1 MCRIPGCLFVVSP
14 YLFVDGTEQFVN
26 LHLLVDE
33 AEQCSVPK
41 KKKFGRH
48 VYLEALIYSFMLYGH
63 VKINVSIAV
72 QSLC

>member
-26 LHLLVDE
+26 LRLLVDE
-33 AEQCSVPK
+33 AEQCLVPK

-48 VYLEALIYSFMLYGH
+48 VYLEALSFMLYGH

>member
-1 MCRIPGCLFVVSP
+1 MELNSLSIFG
-14 YLFVDGTEQFVN
+14 
-26 LHLLVDE
+26 LLVDE
-33 AEQCSVPK
+33 AEQCLVPK

>member
-26 LHLLVDE
+26 LRLLVDE
-33 AEQCSVPK
+33 AEQCLVPK

-48 VYLEALIYSFMLYGH
+48 VYLEALICSFMLYGH

>member
-1 MCRIPGCLFVVSP
+1 MSIFG
-14 YLFVDGTEQFVN
+14 
-26 LHLLVDE
+26 LLVDE
-33 AEQCSVPK
+33 AEQCLVPK